1 MHLAQDNID
10 GRYASRAMGPTAT
23 MSGPQLMSL
32 LPLQSSL
39 QSDFE
44 KTAIVSS
51 ALQDLA
57 DLPTQH
63 QHNPGVVRQGH

>member
-32 LPLQSSL
+32 LPLQVIF
-39 QSDFE
+39 Q
-44 KTAIVSS
+44 KR
-51 ALQDLA
+51 
-57 DLPTQH
+57 
-63 QHNPGVVRQGH
+63 VRVFHRGIQTREN